1 MCYYLYLDDIVS
13 VERAHHHPNVQGAW
27 QALPY
32 FLGNRIRYHD
42 APHALW
48 SSHVVYTSTRV
59 VRVDTVLLAAHR
71 QTVLLRVWCM
81 QLRWT

>member
-1 MCYYLYLDDIVS
+1 MLSDLVTWY
-13 VERAHHHPNVQGAW
+13 A
-27 QALPY
+27 
-32 FLGNRIRYHD
+32 
-42 APHALW
+42 
-48 SSHVVYTSTRV
+48 STRV

>member
-1 MCYYLYLDDIVS
+1 MWSIGPTQVHRSKAALEIMCYYLNLDDIVS

-48 SSHVVYTSTRV
+48 SSHVVYLHSR
-59 VRVDTVLLAAHR
+59 RA
-71 QTVLLRVWCM
+71 C
-81 QLRWT
+81 

>member
-1 MCYYLYLDDIVS
+1 MTPRMLSDLVTWY
-13 VERAHHHPNVQGAW
+13 A
-27 QALPY
+27 
-32 FLGNRIRYHD
+32 
-42 APHALW
+42 
-48 SSHVVYTSTRV
+48 STRV